1 MRRGGTGWLGVAKSG
16 ATDLP
21 SVTAMSQ
28 PSRYTNYGPT
38 YYECLP
44 SVTAMSQ
51 PSCCRISSARKVRR
65 ASAPS

>member
-1 MRRGGTGWLGVAKSG
+1 MAKSG

-28 PSRYTNYGPT
+28 PSCSTNYGPT
-38 YYECLP
+38 YYEHLP

-51 PSCCRISSARKVRR
+51 PSCCRIISARKARR
-65 ASAPS
+65 ASAPSWPYSAARA